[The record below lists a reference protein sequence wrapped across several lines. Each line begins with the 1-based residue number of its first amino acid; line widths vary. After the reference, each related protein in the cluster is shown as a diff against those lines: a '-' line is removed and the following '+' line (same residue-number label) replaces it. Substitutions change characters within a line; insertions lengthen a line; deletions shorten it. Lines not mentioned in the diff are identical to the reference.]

1 MKKIARRQQQQQQ
14 QQQEQ
19 EQIGGS
25 RRGPSRG
32 GRLSNDDSEGETLFY
47 LILHYITLHH
57 CMFLHKIYGLIEQ
70 VIKRSIETLINFKLK
85 FYLLRNII
93 TDSALIGK

>member
-1 MKKIARRQQQQQQ
+1 MKKIARRQQQQQ

-32 GRLSNDDSEGETLFY
+32 GRLSNDDSEGETSCYRVLRLITPLLWENNQQHKGGVMHPDMK
-47 LILHYITLHH
+47 LIL
-57 CMFLHKIYGLIEQ
+57 FQ
-70 VIKRSIETLINFKLK
+70 
-85 FYLLRNII
+85 
-93 TDSALIGK
+93 